1 MPLFNCV
8 CGCVCV
14 CVVVCVCVCVC
25 GCVCVCVVVCV
36 CVCASVCVCV
46 CVCVRVRVCVGLV
59 CVCASVC
66 VVVCVCVRVR
76 VRVCVTVCCGVG
88 DKLPNR
94 WKFPALCNSKILVFW
109 FLSRFL
115 TKGRLAGTHQRRSAV
130 TQNPLSV
137 NYNCQGPR
145 RAGVR
150 TVVL

>member
-1 MPLFNCV
+1 MEREKLRV
-8 CGCVCV
+8 SEMYVCV
-14 CVVVCVCVCVC
+14 CICM
-25 GCVCVCVVVCV
+25 
-36 CVCASVCVCV
+36 CVCV
-46 CVCVRVRVCVGLV
+46 CVCVR
-59 CVCASVC
+59 
-66 VVVCVCVRVR
+66 VRVR